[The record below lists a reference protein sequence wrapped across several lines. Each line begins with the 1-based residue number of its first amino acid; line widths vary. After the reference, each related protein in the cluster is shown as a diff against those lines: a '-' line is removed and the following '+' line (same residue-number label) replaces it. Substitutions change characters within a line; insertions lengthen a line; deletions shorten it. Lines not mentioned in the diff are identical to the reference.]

1 MKNNQARTTFP
12 KETLK
17 YLFTSVV
24 LGALTFILLFV
35 SSYFLYN
42 QVIQPNREEKLLAT
56 AVSEFQSYV
65 TENQIASTNQ
75 LSWQSSDGTVVY
87 LRNQTQGN
95 QVEEQAPPKNNNQ
108 PSGSRHGLSSESET
122 KIKYSD
128 GQVVSTF
135 LVVNN
140 KWPFYIITIIVIII
154 ALSIMILNFYRLLLR
169 KAKYMNEIEKGTLI
183 LESGDLS
190 YRIPEIGND
199 ELSQIASSINE
210 MSTSLSEKITSEA
223 KSLQASRE
231 LIGDLS
237 HDIRTPLTI
246 LTGYLPLLLETDL
259 TKQQRQYLEL
269 IQRKTNQ
276 INLRVDELLDYATIS
291 SGQQPLNLTIIN
303 FSKLVRQFVK
313 ELKPIVP
320 VHLNNQ
326 LMQDVMIIGDQSL
339 LERLFDNLVSNI
351 KQHGDLDEAVQIE
364 FYIQNQQLVF
374 EIHNKILMD
383 DETSSGKSLGVK
395 IGSMIASLHQGNYLT
410 EADDYDYTTRI
421 ILPINNE

>member
-12 KETLK
+12 RETLK
-17 YLFTSVV
+17 YLFFSVI
-24 LGALTFILLFV
+24 LGTLIFIFLFF
-35 SSYFLYN
+35 STYFLYN
-42 QVIQPNREEKLLAT
+42 QVIQPRREAKLLAS
-56 AVSEFQSYV
+56 AVSEFQSYI

-87 LRNQTQGN
+87 LRNQTQAN
-95 QVEEQAPPKNNNQ
+95 QSDSQVPPKDHNQ
-108 PSGSRHGLSSESET
+108 PSASRRGLSSENESQ
-122 KIKYSD
+122 IKYSD

-140 KWPFYIITIIVIII
+140 KWPFYIITIAVIII
-154 ALSIMILNFYRLLLR
+154 ALSIIIFNFYRLLLR
-169 KAKYMNEIEKGTLI
+169 KAKYMNEIERGTLI

-190 YRIPEIGND
+190 YQIPEIGND

-210 MSTSLSEKITSEA
+210 MSASLSEKITSEA
-223 KSLQASRE
+223 KSLQSSRE

-259 TKQQRQYLEL
+259 TKKQRQYLEL
-269 IQRKTNQ
+269 IQKKTNQ

-291 SGQQPLNLTIIN
+291 SGQQPLNLALID
-303 FSKLVRQFVK
+303 FSKLIQQFVK
-313 ELKPIVP
+313 ELKPIVS
-320 VHLNNQ
+320 VQLNNQ
-326 LMQDVMIIGDQSL
+326 LTQDVMIVGDHSL
-339 LERLFDNLVSNI
+339 LERLFDNLVSNV

-364 FYIQNQQLVF
+364 VYEQEKQLIF
-374 EIHNKILMD
+374 EVRNKILMD

-395 IGSMIASLHQGNYLT
+395 IGSMIANLHQGSYHTEVNDYNYMT
-410 EADDYDYTTRI
+410 KI
-421 ILPINNE
+421 ILPIKNE